1 MGLDR
6 KTIDINT
13 IEEPASLKFLY
24 ENPFGRILLKI
35 ATLPVFSVIAGTFLD
50 SGLSKGFIKG
60 FIEKNRIDMYDYGRS
75 GSYKSFNDF
84 FTRKIKPGKRPVDM
98 DPKAFISP
106 CDSKLLVYKIDSN
119 TGMNIKGREYTVDEI
134 LGGTGDAQEFKDGIA
149 MVFRLTVDD
158 YHRYCFPDSGS
169 VLCRKSIKGKLHT
182 VSPVSKDHKIY
193 HENTRDVSIL
203 KTDNVGTM
211 AYIEVGAMLV
221 GRIVDEGIGIFAKGQ
236 EKGHFEPGGSTVIIL
251 ANNIKID
258 EDIMEQSVSG
268 IETKVRY
275 GERIGTAL

>member
-1 MGLDR
+1 
-6 KTIDINT
+6 
-13 IEEPASLKFLY
+13 
-24 ENPFGRILLKI
+24 
-35 ATLPVFSVIAGTFLD
+35 
-50 SGLSKGFIKG
+50 
-60 FIEKNRIDMYDYGRS
+60 
-75 GSYKSFNDF
+75 
-84 FTRKIKPGKRPVDM
+84 M

-169 VLCRKSIKGKLHT
+169 VISRKQIKGKLHT
-182 VSPVSKDHKIY
+182 VSPISKDHRIY
-193 HENTRDVSIL
+193 HENTRSVSIL
-203 KTDNVGTM
+203 KTDNFGII